1 MEFVA
6 QVMVQESDPGTFR
19 LHPRDVID
27 PGLRRVDR
35 RVGRRGRERGEITI
49 TRGGRGTRLLGRG
62 ERSGNSRTE
71 TTAENTAGTRGGG
84 RRRVREGVEEILARN
99 NLFLHFAIFTV

>member
-1 MEFVA
+1 MV
-6 QVMVQESDPGTFR
+6 VMVQESDPGTFR

-49 TRGGRGTRLLGRG
+49 TRGGRETSSQTRQLGSVLLRRG
-62 ERSGNSRTE
+62 SWRT
-71 TTAENTAGTRGGG
+71 TTLSCWR
-84 RRRVREGVEEILARN
+84 
-99 NLFLHFAIFTV
+99 

>member
-1 MEFVA
+1 M
-6 QVMVQESDPGTFR
+6 
-19 LHPRDVID
+19 ID

-84 RRRVREGVEEILARN
+84 RRRVRAGVEEILARN